1 MKNFITN
8 YKTLMRGCETP
19 FDYGVAILVNLLA
32 VTIVTGTGRIAYEA
46 ITNPSTFSNAT
57 WGIFDTLG

>member
-8 YKTLMRGCETP
+8 YKTLMSECETP
-19 FDYGVAILVNLLA
+19 IDYVLAVWLNLLA
-32 VTIVTGTGRIAYEA
+32 AVVVTGLGKVIFELV
-46 ITNPSTFSNAT
+46 TNPSQFNNTT

>member
-8 YKTLMRGCETP
+8 YKTLMSECETP
-19 FDYGVAILVNLLA
+19 IDYVLAVWLNLLA
-32 VTIVTGTGRIAYEA
+32 AVVVTGLGKVIFELV
-46 ITNPSTFSNAT
+46 TNPSQFNNAT

>member
-8 YKTLMRGCETP
+8 YKTLMSECETP
-19 FDYGVAILVNLLA
+19 IDYALAVWLNLLIA
-32 VTIVTGTGRIAYEA
+32 IAITGAGRIAYEA
-46 ITNPSTFSNAT
+46 ILNPSTFSNAT

>member
-1 MKNFITN
+1 
-8 YKTLMRGCETP
+8 MRGCETP

-32 VTIVTGTGRIAYEA
+32 VIIVIGTGRIAYEA